1 MYYAILAIL
10 SLGAVCVALF
20 IFLFIGGAIVGL
32 GSLGKQA
39 LRVNGSTEDAVAQ
52 VPVSKAVA
60 RPASMA
66 QPVKTETLVDAGA
79 AYAPA

>member
-10 SLGAVCVALF
+10 SLGATCVAFFILLF
-20 IFLFIGGAIVGL
+20 AGGALVGM

-39 LRVNGSTEDAVAQ
+39 LRVSGSIEDAEAQ
-52 VPVSKAVA
+52 VTVSKAMA
-60 RPASMA
+60 RPASLA
-66 QPVKTETLVDAGA
+66 QAMKTEPLVDAGA